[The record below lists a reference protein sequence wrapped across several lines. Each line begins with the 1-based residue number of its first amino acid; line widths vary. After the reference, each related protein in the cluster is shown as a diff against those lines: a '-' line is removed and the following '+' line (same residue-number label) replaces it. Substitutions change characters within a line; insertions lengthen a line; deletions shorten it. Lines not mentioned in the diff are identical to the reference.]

1 MSFIQKSKDF
11 ALFYHKDQK
20 YGEKSF
26 PYIYHLENVVLLLNE
41 YNELIKT
48 LGYLHDVLEDT
59 DASFHDIEINFN
71 HYIAECVSLLSD
83 ETGVDRQE
91 RKLKT
96 NLKLSLV
103 QPEFYP
109 VLITKAADRLAN
121 MTFCYSNRTV
131 KYMKRYSDEYLD
143 FKKAAYRP
151 NLCDSLW
158 INLDLVY
165 KEINYYLDNIT

>member
-1 MSFIQKSKDF
+1 M
-11 ALFYHKDQK
+11 
-20 YGEKSF
+20 
-26 PYIYHLENVVLLLNE
+26 
-41 YNELIKT
+41 
-48 LGYLHDVLEDT
+48 
-59 DASFHDIEINFN
+59 
-71 HYIAECVSLLSD
+71 
-83 ETGVDRQE
+83 
-91 RKLKT
+91 
-96 NLKLSLV
+96 

>member
-1 MSFIQKSKDF
+1 MQLINKSREF
-11 ALFYHKDQK
+11 ALSYHKEQT
-20 YGEKSF
+20 YGEKKF
-26 PYIYHLENVVLLLNE
+26 PYIYHLENVVLLLKD
-41 YNELIKT
+41 YDELIKC

-59 DASFHDIEINFN
+59 DASFHDLEIQFN
-71 HYIAECVSLLSD
+71 NYIAKCVSLLSD

-91 RKLKT
+91 RKMKT

-103 QPEFYP
+103 QKEFYP

-121 MTFCYSNRTV
+121 MTFCYSNKTV
-131 KYMKRYSDEYLD
+131 KYMKRYSEEYPD

-158 INLDLVY
+158 INLDIVY
-165 KEINYYLDNIT
+165 NEINYYLNNVI